1 MDCVL
6 QRAFILDVIENICM
20 LESPNPNPVLL
31 WPTSYHL
38 VGYMKLVIIMWMR
51 YLYTYSIVLII
62 FVGYNLFL

>member
-6 QRAFILDVIENICM
+6 QRAFILDVIENIYM
-20 LESPNPNPVLL
+20 LESPNPNPLLL

-51 YLYTYSIVLII
+51 YIYIYR
-62 FVGYNLFL
+62 YR